1 MNYRLMGRINAFILL
16 GEAVFM
22 IPPMLLCFYDREREI
37 AFDFL
42 LVIGILALCSLV
54 LFLFAKGARGGFY
67 AREGLVSVGT
77 AWILMSLFGCLPFY
91 LSGQIPRFIDALF
104 EMVSGFT
111 TTGASILPEVESLSR
126 GILFWRSFSHWLG
139 GMGVLVF
146 LLAIVPVGGKN
157 GGFTLHILRAESPGP
172 TVDKI
177 VPRMRDTAKILY
189 LLYIAL
195 TVLDMIFLLLGGMN
209 LFEASCTAFGTAGTG
224 GFGVKNDS
232 LTSFSPYIQGVCTV
246 FMILFGVNFSCYYL
260 VILRQFGRV
269 FRNEEL
275 HVYLGIIATSTILI
289 TLNIRSLFGSFFEA
303 FHHSAFQVA
312 SVVSSTGYG
321 TSDFNVWPSF
331 SKTIILLLMLVGASA
346 GSTGGGMKVARAML
360 LFKTLKTGIS
370 KTLHPQKIQVVRFNR
385 QPTDEKT
392 ISGLHFYLVAYALIV
407 IFSFLILSFDGFSVE
422 TNLSAA
428 ISCFNNI
435 GPGLDMVGPTSNYA
449 AFGILSKIVL
459 IFDMLLG
466 RLEIFPILVLFSK
479 NTWKKI

>member
-189 LLYIAL
+189 LLYI
-195 TVLDMIFLLLGGMN
+195 M
-209 LFEASCTAFGTAGTG
+209 
-224 GFGVKNDS
+224 
-232 LTSFSPYIQGVCTV
+232 
-246 FMILFGVNFSCYYL
+246 YY
-260 VILRQFGRV
+260 
-269 FRNEEL
+269 
-275 HVYLGIIATSTILI
+275 
-289 TLNIRSLFGSFFEA
+289 
-303 FHHSAFQVA
+303 
-312 SVVSSTGYG
+312 
-321 TSDFNVWPSF
+321 
-331 SKTIILLLMLVGASA
+331 
-346 GSTGGGMKVARAML
+346 
-360 LFKTLKTGIS
+360 
-370 KTLHPQKIQVVRFNR
+370 
-385 QPTDEKT
+385 
-392 ISGLHFYLVAYALIV
+392 
-407 IFSFLILSFDGFSVE
+407 
-422 TNLSAA
+422 
-428 ISCFNNI
+428 
-435 GPGLDMVGPTSNYA
+435 
-449 AFGILSKIVL
+449 
-459 IFDMLLG
+459 
-466 RLEIFPILVLFSK
+466 PI
-479 NTWKKI
+479 

>member
-22 IPPMLLCFYDREREI
+22 IPPMLLCFYDGDRSI
-37 AFDFL
+37 ALDFL
-42 LVIGILALCSLV
+42 LVIGILAFCAGV
-54 LFLFAKGARGGFY
+54 LFLFARGARGGFY

-126 GILFWRSFSHWLG
+126 GILFWRSFSHWRG

-172 TVDKI
+172 SVDKI

-189 LLYIAL
+189 LLYILL
-195 TVLDMIFLLLGGMN
+195 TVLDIMFLMFGGMN
-209 LFEASCTAFGTAGTG
+209 LFDASCTAFGTAGTG
-224 GFGVKNDS
+224 GFGVRNDS
-232 LTSFSPYIQGVCTV
+232 IAGFSPYIQSVCTV
-246 FMILFGVNFSCYYL
+246 FMILFGVNFTCYYL

-269 FRNEEL
+269 FKNEEL
-275 HVYLGIIATSTILI
+275 RVYLGIIAFSTIVI
-289 TLNIRSLFGSFFEA
+289 TLNIRSLFGSLYEA

-312 SVVSSTGYG
+312 SIVSSTGYG
-321 TSDFNVWPSF
+321 TTDFNQWPSL
-331 SKTIILLLMLVGASA
+331 SKTILLLLMLVGACA

-370 KTLHPQKIQVVRFNR
+370 KTLYPQKVQIVRFNR
-385 QPTDEKT
+385 QATDDKT
-392 ISGLHFYLVAYALIV
+392 ISSLHAYLIAYALLV

-449 AFGILSKIVL
+449 AFGVASKIVL
-459 IFDMLLG
+459 ILDMLLG

-479 NTWKKI
+479 NTWKRI

>member
-1 MNYRLMGRINAFILL
+1 MNYRLMGRINAFILM

-22 IPPMLLCFYDREREI
+22 IPPMLLCFYDGERNI
-37 AFDFL
+37 ALDFL
-42 LVIGILALCSLV
+42 LVIGILAVISGV
-54 LFLFAKGARGGFY
+54 LFLFARGARAGFY
-67 AREGLVSVGT
+67 AREGLVSVGS
-77 AWILMSLFGCLPFY
+77 AWILMSVFGCLPFY
-91 LSGQIPRFIDALF
+91 LSGQIPRYIDALF

-189 LLYIAL
+189 FLYLAL
-195 TVLDMIFLLLGGMN
+195 TVLDIVFLMFGGMS
-209 LFEASCTAFGTAGTG
+209 LFDASCTAFGTAGTG
-224 GFGVKNDS
+224 GFGVRNDS
-232 LTSFSPYIQGVCTV
+232 IASFSPYIQSVCTV
-246 FMILFGVNFSCYYL
+246 FMILFGVNFSIYYL
-260 VILRQFGRV
+260 VILRQFGRAIK
-269 FRNEEL
+269 NEEL
-275 HVYLGIIATSTILI
+275 RVYFGIITVSTVLI
-289 TLNIRSLFGSFFEA
+289 TINIRSLFGSLYEA
-303 FHHSAFQVA
+303 FHHSVFQVA
-312 SVVSSTGYG
+312 SIVSSTGYG
-321 TSDFNVWPSF
+321 TSDFNVWPTF
-331 SKTIILLLMLVGASA
+331 SKTILLLLMLVGASA

-360 LFKTLKTGIS
+360 LFKTLKTGIR
-370 KTLHPQKIQVVRFNR
+370 KTLYPQKVQIVRFNR
-385 QPTDEKT
+385 QATDEKT
-392 ISGLHFYLVAYALIV
+392 ISGLHAYLIAYALLV
-407 IFSFLILSFDGFSVE
+407 VFSFLILSLDGFSVE

-435 GPGLDMVGPTSNYA
+435 GPGLDAVGPTSNYA
-449 AFGILSKIVL
+449 AFSVLSKIVL

-479 NTWKKI
+479 STWKRV